1 MTRRGLDPDARREKT
16 AAAVSGGPRA
26 LIPLLEA
33 DAELGEGLV
42 DGELEAATRTIAVH
56 AHTLEPGPWDPSEER
71 WPVRPA
77 LGLLILEGVMT
88 RDIVFAG
95 RTTTEL
101 LGAGDVLRPWED
113 DVQFDPLPFG
123 VAWHIHEPT
132 RVALLD
138 SRVALATARWPVLAG
153 ALSGRHVRRA
163 RGLAFQLAIAQ
174 LPRVDD
180 RLLVLLWA
188 LAERWGRVSPAGVRL
203 PLALPHRTL
212 ATLVGARRPSVTTA
226 LSGLARDGL
235 VERTEEGWLL
245 HGDPADVF
253 PGRLHT
259 PIPPRAPAAEALG
272 L

>member
-1 MTRRGLDPDARREKT
+1 MS
-16 AAAVSGGPRA
+16 AVASHRS

-33 DAELGEGLV
+33 DAELGEGLAPA
-42 DGELEAATRTIAVH
+42 ELESATRMVAVH
-56 AHTLEPGPWDPSEER
+56 SVTLEAGPWDPHGEQ
-71 WPVRPA
+71 WPVPPT
-77 LGLLILEGVMT
+77 LGLLVLEGLVT

-123 VAWHIHEPT
+123 VGWHVHEPT

-138 SRVALATARWPVLAG
+138 ARVVLATARWPVLAG
-153 ALSGRHVRRA
+153 ALSRRHVRRA
-163 RGLAFQLAIAQ
+163 RSLAFQLAIAQ

-188 LAERWGRVSPAGVRL
+188 LAERWGRVSPQGVRL

-235 VERTEEGWLL
+235 VERTEDGWLL
-245 HGDPADVF
+245 HGDPDEVF
-253 PGRLHT
+253 PGRLHAA
-259 PIPPRAPAAEALG
+259 PLPAAPTADPLG
-272 L
+272 V

>member
-1 MTRRGLDPDARREKT
+1 M
-16 AAAVSGGPRA
+16 SGPRS

-33 DAELGEGLV
+33 DAELGEGLTAA
-42 DGELEAATRTIAVH
+42 ELEAATRSVAVH
-56 AHTLEPGPWDPSEER
+56 TQTLGAGPWDPHDEP
-71 WPVRPA
+71 WPVPPT
-77 LGLLILEGVMT
+77 LGLLVLEGVVT

-113 DVQFDPLPFG
+113 DVQFDPLPFA
-123 VAWHIHEPT
+123 VAWHVHEPT
-132 RVALLD
+132 RVAVLD
-138 SRVALATARWPVLAG
+138 TRFAVCAARWPALAG
-153 ALSGRHVRRA
+153 AISRRHVRRA
-163 RGLAFQLAIAQ
+163 RSLAFQLAIAQ

-188 LAERWGRVSPAGVRL
+188 LAERWGRVSPQGVRL

-226 LSGLARDGL
+226 LSGLTRDGL
-235 VERTEEGWLL
+235 VERTEDGWLL
-245 HGDPADVF
+245 HGDPGEVF
-253 PGRLHT
+253 PGRLHG
-259 PIPPRAPAAEALG
+259 PISAPAEALG

>member
-1 MTRRGLDPDARREKT
+1 M
-16 AAAVSGGPRA
+16 SGHRA

-33 DAELGEGLV
+33 DPELGEGLAAP
-42 DGELEAATRTIAVH
+42 ELEAATRAVAVH
-56 AHTLEPGPWDPSEER
+56 ARTLDAGPWEPLDEH
-71 WPVRPA
+71 WPVPPV
-77 LGLLILEGVMT
+77 LGLLVLEGVVT

-101 LGAGDVLRPWED
+101 IGGGDILRPSED
-113 DVQFDPLPFG
+113 DVQFDPLPFA

-138 SRVALATARWPVLAG
+138 GRVALATARWPVLAG
-153 ALSGRHVRRA
+153 SLSRRHVRRA

-188 LAERWGRVSPAGVRL
+188 LAERWGRVSPSGVRL

-235 VERTEEGWLL
+235 VERTDDGWLL
-245 HGDPADVF
+245 HGDPDEVF
-253 PGRLHT
+253 PGRLHA
-259 PIPPRAPAAEALG
+259 PIPARPAAEALG